1 MSLGKKFIHF
11 IILLLIVFFC
21 SYFWNFIKLPFY
33 GDKES
38 IGALSKLKFN
48 NLNDTLRYL
57 MFMGVP
63 FSYCFFLI
71 YKNYRHQAVN
81 INYFFGK
88 LETSENNFGFKN
100 VRLIFLFLFLL
111 LLTEF
116 LSLQAVNKDFLD
128 PLHDGDFLT
137 PSLNYINT
145 KQFWDSSFTVHGGSN
160 IFYPLI
166 SWKLFGAQTIGAYK
180 SFKLILILLL
190 KILSVIF
197 VFYISKFSKLETSYK
212 IILFTILSL
221 IILTFSSYKATNYLS
236 YRDLYVFV
244 FFIFF
249 IQCFYKKE
257 KILFNFLI
265 SITAASTVFMHID
278 IGIYLLTLLFCY
290 KIYLLVSKR
299 FKDFSQILFFL
310 FFSFLIFFLIF
321 GKSEIMS
328 FLIHLKHI
336 VLNIDK
342 IHGLKYPE
350 PFYSI
355 DVHPDGSRATRVIML
370 QLISGII
377 LIPIIFL
384 KNKYFTL
391 NEKLFLMFFYF
402 YCFIAFKNALGRSDG
417 PHIME
422 SSDWQSIIIYFFA
435 IHFIIY
441 FFKKNKFLKLN
452 NRLSSFLSILVICI
466 IIFFNLQLNN
476 IVNFKDRFLKS
487 INASDIEYLTEDRI
501 RMVNL
506 IKSEVKDEYCIQNFT
521 EDLILPYLIKK
532 PTCNKYFSSWL
543 ASGYKIEQDYIEQL
557 KVKKVKYILYNSP
570 SFMVIDNIS
579 TPDRLK
585 YVNKFISENYA
596 EVFNLDGYKLLK
608 IKD

>member
-1 MSLGKKFIHF
+1 MSLGKKFTHF

-33 GDKES
+33 EDKES
-38 IGALSKLKFN
+38 VGALSKLKLN
-48 NLNDTLRYL
+48 HLNDTLRYL
-57 MFMGVP
+57 IFMGAP
-63 FSYCFFLI
+63 LAYCFFLI
-71 YKNYRHQAVN
+71 YKNYRHQAFN
-81 INYFFGK
+81 IGHFFGT
-88 LETSENNFGFKN
+88 LETSEDNFGFKN

-116 LSLQAVNKDFLD
+116 LSLQAPNKDFLD
-128 PLHDGDFLT
+128 SLHDGDFLT

-145 KQFWDSSFTVHGGSN
+145 KQFWQSSFTVHGGSN

-166 SWKLFGAQTIGAYK
+166 SWKLFGVQTIGAYE
-180 SFKLILILLL
+180 SFKLILTFVL

-221 IILTFSSYKATNYLS
+221 IILTLSSYNATNYLN

-257 KILFNFLI
+257 QILLNFLI

-290 KIYLLVSKR
+290 KIYLLISKR
-299 FKDFSQILFFL
+299 YKDFSQILFFL

-336 VLNIDK
+336 ALNIDR

-350 PFYSI
+350 PFYSME
-355 DVHPDGSRATRVIML
+355 VHSDGSRATRTLML

-384 KNKYFTL
+384 KNKYFKL
-391 NEKLFLMFFYF
+391 NEKLFFIFFYF

-417 PHIME
+417 PHIMM
-422 SSDWQSIIIYFFA
+422 SSDWQSIIMYFFA

-441 FFKKNKFLKLN
+441 FFKKYKFFKLN
-452 NRLSSFLSILVICI
+452 RRFSSFLSILVICV

-476 IVNFKDRFLKS
+476 IVNFKDRFSKS
-487 INASDIEYLTEDRI
+487 INASDTEYLTEDRI
-501 RMVNL
+501 KMVNL
-506 IKSEVKDEYCIQNFT
+506 IKNEVKNEYCIQNFT

-557 KVKKVKYILYNSP
+557 KVKKVKYVLYNSP
-570 SFMVIDNIS
+570 GFMVIDNIS

-596 EVFNLDGYKLLK
+596 EVFNLDGYRLVK